1 MTALQ
6 RKAEERERALKKLLK
21 ECEVSNLDI
30 ENRLREV
37 DEPRAGHDKHGS
49 YGKERALRK
58 RDGSGPTDIH
68 PSDSMHDRMSLALT
82 EELGSGFEENGVST
96 EGFHGVYDQEA
107 TVRGKFAPS
116 MRNEDGWKGY
126 FGIGTSQKSSRASS
140 IASYNEDEAEGYLRT
155 QGAQPKRK
163 GLNNELFKPPVPSHR
178 AVSTTTNAN
187 ESLRRIRSNGQE
199 QPDPQSRKAS
209 GTIAGWATKLIAG
222 STQTKTEEVNGTSRG
237 RSATTGAG
245 FSKFGGPSYVA
256 STTSRSS
263 TQHER
268 STSVAGP
275 KAKPARSSLGPNGTL
290 KNVSSEVTRS
300 MKATSV
306 MVVTSPNEALNR
318 NLSNIGP
325 VEMDTILPEETRPPT
340 LNPYFQVGRG
350 SDFLTDRFGF
360 IYDQRR
366 RKRQSEA
373 AVAALHK
380 KHARNSTVET
390 IGNARSV
397 LNPTHTE
404 ESELTV
410 SEPTSPL
417 QRLEVPTSIE
427 ELQSQPAA
435 RWTDFLKLAT
445 FPTELLSHTPSAGPI
460 TTVEGGDSDTNP
472 EPSASQIPSSN
483 AEIAQPS
490 TSGASTPIGSD
501 NANQP
506 DPVKSLLE
514 QMTELHDCLQRIKEP
529 KWNDFFRK
537 VRTER
542 KREGEATTY
551 TDGRLS
557 KHAVMPEASLADGEL
572 IGVAG
577 LGNKGKI
584 GRNKWK
590 EFKQLVL
597 GGIPVAYRP
606 KVWAECSGAATLRI
620 PGYYEDLVNSDTND
634 DPVIAQQIQMDI
646 TRTLTDNIYFRKGV
660 GVSRL
665 NEVLVAYSRRNP
677 EVGYCQGMNLITA
690 YLLLTMPTAEDAFW
704 ILTTMIENI
713 LPRNY
718 YDHSLLTSRA
728 DQVVLRQYVAE
739 ILPKLSAHLDD
750 LSIELEALTFQW
762 FLSVFTDCLSA
773 EALFR
778 VWDVVLCVND
788 GSTFLFQVAL
798 ALLKLNEGNLIKE
811 DTAAGV
817 YHYINHSMTNHAI
830 SIDGLIQASEALRKV
845 VKRPDVEER
854 RRQAVEAERQIMKSR
869 EEVRSGKKP
878 VKHVDGLDGIA
889 ESVVAQKENT
899 PPLSSTPSRPI
910 SPDEVGLD
918 EFGDMEVRTPM
929 PIDEEALWR
938 A

>member
-1 MTALQ
+1 
-6 RKAEERERALKKLLK
+6 
-21 ECEVSNLDI
+21 
-30 ENRLREV
+30 
-37 DEPRAGHDKHGS
+37 
-49 YGKERALRK
+49 
-58 RDGSGPTDIH
+58 
-68 PSDSMHDRMSLALT
+68 MHDRMSLALS

-107 TVRGKFAPS
+107 TVRGKYAPC
-116 MRNEDGWKGY
+116 MQNEDGWKGY
-126 FGIGTSQKSSRASS
+126 FGIGASQKSSRASS
-140 IASYNEDEAEGYLRT
+140 IASYNEDEAGGYFRT

-187 ESLRRIRSNGQE
+187 EGLRRIRSNGQE
-199 QPDPQSRKAS
+199 QPDSQPRKTS

-222 STQTKTEEVNGTSRG
+222 STQTKTEDVNGTSRG
-237 RSATTGAG
+237 RAATTGAG
-245 FSKFGGPSYVA
+245 FSKFGGTSSVA

-290 KNVSSEVTRS
+290 KNASSEVTRS
-300 MKATSV
+300 TKAASV
-306 MVVTSPNEALNR
+306 MVVTSPHEALNR
-318 NLSNIGP
+318 NLSNLGP
-325 VEMDTILPEETRPPT
+325 VEMDTILPEESRPPT
-340 LNPYFQVGRG
+340 LNPYFRVGRD
-350 SDFLTDRFGF
+350 SDFPTDRFGF

-373 AVAALHK
+373 AVAALDK

-390 IGNARSV
+390 IGSARSV

-417 QRLEVPTSIE
+417 QRLEVPASIE

-460 TTVEGGDSDTNP
+460 TTVEGGDSESESKSSHVTVDKRGSIPSLSTNP
-472 EPSASQIPSSN
+472 EPSASHNSSSN

-490 TSGASTPIGSD
+490 TSGTSTPIGLD
-501 NANQP
+501 NDNQP

-514 QMTELHDCLQRIKEP
+514 QMTELHDCLQRVKEP

-542 KREGEATTY
+542 KREGEATIH
-551 TDGRLS
+551 TDGRLN

-620 PGYYEDLVNSDTND
+620 PGYYEDLVNSDAND

-704 ILTTMIENI
+704 VLTTMIENI

-728 DQVVLRQYVAE
+728 DQIVLRQYVAE

-854 RRQAVEAERQIMKSR
+854 RRQAVEAERQIMKAR
-869 EEVRSGKKP
+869 EEVRSGKKS
-878 VKHVDGLDGIA
+878 VKHVDGLDGVA
-889 ESVVAQKENT
+889 GSVVAQKENT

-929 PIDEEALWR
+929 PIDEEVLWR